1 MILKYSI
8 YQISLGVLFGAL
20 LMFFVPTCGEEHKE
34 DYSSLISY
42 MDKEREQ
49 LISSNNLLAQ
59 EVSIVNQN
67 LVSSSNKIKELSND
81 FDDYKKVQSHVKA
94 EILSKIEGITIPVIT
109 VDKPI
114 YLSDTGCTDNK
125 IIKEHFI
132 QIPSKVNFSD
142 TWVSFNGTI
151 GKQFTI
157 DSLSMINKFD
167 VTIGEKKVGK
177 KMLIFNDYEPI
188 VELKSYNPYTTI
200 PYVNNIIV
208 EEKKGK
214 IIKPISL
221 IATGLVAGY
230 LIRR

>member
-1 MILKYSI
+1 MEKEKEQMIQSNGLLV
-8 YQISLGVLFGAL
+8 QEISV
-20 LMFFVPTCGEEHKE
+20 
-34 DYSSLISY
+34 
-42 MDKEREQ
+42 
-49 LISSNNLLAQ
+49 
-59 EVSIVNQN
+59 VNQN
-67 LVSSSNKIKELSND
+67 LVSSTKKVKELSQQ
-81 FDDYKKVQSHVKA
+81 FDNYKKIQSHVKA
-94 EILSKIEGITIPVIT
+94 EILSKIEGIVIPVVT

-142 TWVSFNGTI
+142 TWISFNGTI

-157 DSLSMINKFD
+157 DSLFMINKFD

-208 EEKKGK
+208 EEKRGK
-214 IIKPISL
+214 IIKPITL
-221 IATGLVAGY
+221 IAVGFATGF

>member
-1 MILKYSI
+1 MNLSLKDILIVILSVI
-8 YQISLGVLFGAL
+8 IVFLAIFSGGNNNDS
-20 LMFFVPTCGEEHKE
+20 
-34 DYSSLISY
+34 DYSSLLSY
-42 MDKEREQ
+42 MEKEKEQ
-49 LISSNNLLAQ
+49 MIQSNDLLVQ
-59 EVSIVNQN
+59 EISIVNQN
-67 LVSSSNKIKELSND
+67 LVSSTKKVKELSQQ
-81 FDDYKKVQSHVKA
+81 FDNYKKIQSHIKA

-109 VDKPI
+109 IDKPI

-214 IIKPISL
+214 IIKPITL
-221 IATGLVAGY
+221 IAVGFATGF